1 MTLSDFSPN
10 VHGIFH
16 LLKVAVWTFFSY
28 WTYIG
33 DLILIFKVYCGKK
46 DLPLRPWSLQPILL
60 W

>member
-10 VHGIFH
+10 VHGLFH

-46 DLPLRPWSLQPILL
+46 DLPLRPWSL
-60 W
+60 